1 MSEKIN
7 IRLFDGF
14 EITKGDKPILE
25 NLANTRKTKLF
36 VAYLLVNRDRAITH
50 QELFELLW
58 SGEDY
63 ANPATALRTLLY
75 RFRVMIENEG
85 ADALKGAIISHRG
98 TYQWNKDLDV
108 SIDALDFKALADAGV
123 NPTISEARRKEYLAQ
138 AIDMYKGSLLP
149 DFSSEPWLISKSA
162 AYRDTYIEA
171 VMAYVELLKGDDQAA
186 KIVQVCENALA
197 LAGTSELLELEAQ
210 IAKLRIANPEASEKG
225 SVVAYYN
232 EVRELSVKLQ
242 DEADRMQSELQEEQ
256 LMDNQAFLCDFRTF
270 KELYNLQRR
279 MQSRSKATIF
289 LGLVYVG
296 CNGDNDDP
304 LYEEKVMKDVV
315 GCFQRMLRVGDAICR
330 KSDCEIAVMFPAESY
345 EDAVGVLERLKAA
358 GKERTEEDIVIVYR
372 VRPLKSGKD

>member
-149 DFSSEPWLISKSA
+149 DFSSEPWLIAKSA

-171 VMAYVELLKGDDQAA
+171 VMAYVELLKSDDQAA

-242 DEADRMQSELQEEQ
+242 DEADRMQSELQEE

-345 EDAVGVLERLKAA
+345 EDAVGVLERLKSA

>member
-242 DEADRMQSELQEEQ
+242 DEADRMQSELQEE
-256 LMDNQAFLCDFRTF
+256 LIDNQAFLCDFRTF

-279 MQSRSKATIF
+279 MQLRSKATIF